1 MRAGWVGFRVVSHNR
16 HDIRIGAFSME
27 VIRQT
32 RPDGRREQMAEQ
44 QDTAAAHADLEESGA
59 FVLDPDDIVTYSP
72 HDPPAR
78 SGQLA
83 VGTDMQN
90 GAGALCHA
98 CLMSSGTLAF
108 IGTCAFGFQG
118 RSGGC
123 ILLTVF
129 WN

>member
-32 RPDGRREQMAEQ
+32 RPDGRTEQMAEQ

-78 SGQLA
+78 
-83 VGTDMQN
+83 
-90 GAGALCHA
+90 
-98 CLMSSGTLAF
+98 F
-108 IGTCAFGFQG
+108 P
-118 RSGGC
+118 
-123 ILLTVF
+123 LLTRSVLEDNASSAVSIAL
-129 WN
+129 WANTTLRGPCGRAQ